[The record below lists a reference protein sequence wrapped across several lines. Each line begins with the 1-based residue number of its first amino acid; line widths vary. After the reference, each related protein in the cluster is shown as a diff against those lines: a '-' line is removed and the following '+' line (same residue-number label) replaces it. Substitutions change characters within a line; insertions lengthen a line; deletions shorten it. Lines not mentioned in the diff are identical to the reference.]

1 MKQSASKIG
10 ILLAVLAAVFF
21 GLSSITAKLASSGAG
36 GNGISIAFYRNLSVL
51 PVLAVAVKLRGCG
64 FSLAKRQLVSLL
76 AVGVTCGGLT
86 AMLLY
91 LSYDYISVG
100 LTLCLHFVYPA
111 MVAGACALFF
121 KQKLNRVQL
130 ASLLL
135 ACGGIWIMMFGGLEA
150 SPLGIALALL
160 SGASYASYLVIMDK
174 SGLRELD
181 GFKISFYNTL
191 FGTIFLFVFGSL
203 LGYSFAECRRPGW
216 IWLFLT
222 GLMVVCIGNVMTPE
236 AVKRIGSATTGIL
249 GILEPITSLV
259 CSMLL
264 LGEPLT
270 ARTFIGGVIIIA
282 SAFLITLGES
292 SAEPFHR
299 KRRL

>member
-1 MKQSASKIG
+1 MNNESKRTG
-10 ILLAVLAAVFF
+10 LLLAALAAIFF
-21 GLSSITAKLASSGAG
+21 GLSSITAKMASIGAG

-51 PVLAVAVKLRGCG
+51 PVLAAILKIKGYGFAVTK
-64 FSLAKRQLVSLL
+64 KQLVSLL
-76 AVGVTCGGLT
+76 FIGMTCGGLT

-100 LTLCLHFVYPA
+100 LTLCLHFLYPA
-111 MVAGACALFF
+111 LVALFYAVFF
-121 KQKLNRVQL
+121 KQKLTKIQG

-135 ACGGIWIMMFGGLEA
+135 ACLGSGVMMFGGLEA
-150 SPLGIALALL
+150 NPLGLTLALL
-160 SGASYASYLVIMDK
+160 SSVAYSAYLIISDR
-174 SGLRELD
+174 SGVRELT

-191 FGTIFLFVFGSL
+191 FGSIFLFVFGHIF
-203 LGYSFAECRRPGW
+203 GFSFTECRPAGW

-236 AVKRIGSATTGIL
+236 AVKRIGPTVTGIL

-259 CSMLL
+259 CSILL

-270 ARTFIGGVIIIA
+270 KRSLLGGILVLA
-282 SAFLITLGES
+282 SAFLITLGDYKKGQE
-292 SAEPFHR
+292 
-299 KRRL
+299 

>member
-1 MKQSASKIG
+1 MNNESKRTG
-10 ILLAVLAAVFF
+10 LLLAALAAIFF
-21 GLSSITAKLASSGAG
+21 GLSSITAKMASIGAG

-51 PVLAVAVKLRGCG
+51 PVLAAILKIKGYGFAVTK
-64 FSLAKRQLVSLL
+64 KQLVSLL
-76 AVGVTCGGLT
+76 FIGMTCGGLT

-100 LTLCLHFVYPA
+100 LTLCLHFLYPA
-111 MVAGACALFF
+111 LVALFYAVFF
-121 KQKLNRVQL
+121 KQKLTKIQG

-135 ACGGIWIMMFGGLEA
+135 ACLGIWVMMFGGLEA
-150 SPLGIALALL
+150 NPLGLTLALL
-160 SGASYASYLVIMDK
+160 SSVAYSAYLIISDR
-174 SGLRELD
+174 SGVRELT

-191 FGTIFLFVFGSL
+191 FGSIFLFVFGHIF
-203 LGYSFAECRRPGW
+203 GFSFAECRPAGW

-236 AVKRIGSATTGIL
+236 AVKRIGPTVTGIL

-259 CSMLL
+259 CSILL

-270 ARTFIGGVIIIA
+270 KRSLLGGILVLA
-282 SAFLITLGES
+282 SAFLITLGDYKKGKE
-292 SAEPFHR
+292 
-299 KRRL
+299 

>member
-1 MKQSASKIG
+1 MNDDSKRTG
-10 ILLAVLAAVFF
+10 LLLAALAAIFF
-21 GLSSITAKLASSGAG
+21 GLSSITAKMASIGAG

-51 PVLAVAVKLRGCG
+51 PVLAAILKIKGYGFAVTKKQ
-64 FSLAKRQLVSLL
+64 FVSLL
-76 AVGVTCGGLT
+76 FIGMTCGGLT

-100 LTLCLHFVYPA
+100 LTLCLHFLYPA
-111 MVAGACALFF
+111 LVALFYAVFF
-121 KQKLNRVQL
+121 KQKLTKIQG

-135 ACGGIWIMMFGGLEA
+135 ACLGIWVMMFGGLEA
-150 SPLGIALALL
+150 NPLGLTLALL
-160 SGASYASYLVIMDK
+160 SSVAYSAYLIISDR
-174 SGLRELD
+174 SGVRELT

-191 FGTIFLFVFGSL
+191 FGTIFLFIFGHIF
-203 LGYSFAECRRPGW
+203 GFSFAECRPAGW

-236 AVKRIGSATTGIL
+236 AVKRIGPTVTGIL

-259 CSMLL
+259 CSILL

-270 ARTFIGGVIIIA
+270 KRSLLGGILVLA
-282 SAFLITLGES
+282 SAFLITLGDYKKGQE
-292 SAEPFHR
+292 
-299 KRRL
+299 

>member
-1 MKQSASKIG
+1 MNNESKRTG
-10 ILLAVLAAVFF
+10 LLLAALAAIFF
-21 GLSSITAKLASSGAG
+21 GLSSITAKMASIGAG

-51 PVLAVAVKLRGCG
+51 PVLAAILKIKGYGFAVTK
-64 FSLAKRQLVSLL
+64 KQLVSLL
-76 AVGVTCGGLT
+76 FIGMTCGGLT

-100 LTLCLHFVYPA
+100 LTLCLHFLYPA
-111 MVAGACALFF
+111 LVALFYAVFF
-121 KQKLNRVQL
+121 KQKLTKIQG

-135 ACGGIWIMMFGGLEA
+135 ACLGIWVMMFGGLEA
-150 SPLGIALALL
+150 NPLGLTLALL
-160 SGASYASYLVIMDK
+160 SSVAYSAYLIISDR
-174 SGLRELD
+174 SGVRELT

-191 FGTIFLFVFGSL
+191 FGSIFLFVFGHIF
-203 LGYSFAECRRPGW
+203 GFSFTECRPAGW

-236 AVKRIGSATTGIL
+236 AVKRIGPTVTGIL

-259 CSMLL
+259 CSILL

-270 ARTFIGGVIIIA
+270 KRSLLGGILVLA
-282 SAFLITLGES
+282 SAFLITLGDYKKGQE
-292 SAEPFHR
+292 
-299 KRRL
+299 

>member
-1 MKQSASKIG
+1 MNNESKHTG
-10 ILLAVLAAVFF
+10 LLLAALAAIFF
-21 GLSSITAKLASSGAG
+21 GLSSITAKMASIGAG

-51 PVLAVAVKLRGCG
+51 PVLAAILKIKGYGFAVTK
-64 FSLAKRQLVSLL
+64 KQLVSLL
-76 AVGVTCGGLT
+76 FIGMTCGGLT

-100 LTLCLHFVYPA
+100 LTLCLHFLYPA
-111 MVAGACALFF
+111 LVALFYAVFF
-121 KQKLNRVQL
+121 KQKLTKIQG

-135 ACGGIWIMMFGGLEA
+135 ACLGIWVMMFGGLEA
-150 SPLGIALALL
+150 NPLGLTLALL
-160 SGASYASYLVIMDK
+160 SSVAYSAYLIISDR
-174 SGLRELD
+174 SGVRELT

-191 FGTIFLFVFGSL
+191 FGSIFLFVFGHIF
-203 LGYSFAECRRPGW
+203 GFSFAECRPAGW

-236 AVKRIGSATTGIL
+236 AVKRIGPTVTGIL

-259 CSMLL
+259 CSILL

-270 ARTFIGGVIIIA
+270 KRSLLGGILVLA
-282 SAFLITLGES
+282 SAFLITLGDYKKGQE
-292 SAEPFHR
+292 
-299 KRRL
+299 

>member
-1 MKQSASKIG
+1 MNNESKRTG
-10 ILLAVLAAVFF
+10 LLLAALAAIFF
-21 GLSSITAKLASSGAG
+21 GLSSITAKLASTNAG

-51 PVLAVAVKLRGCG
+51 PVLAAILKIKGYGFAVTK
-64 FSLAKRQLVSLL
+64 KQLVSLL
-76 AVGVTCGGLT
+76 FIGMTCGGLT

-100 LTLCLHFVYPA
+100 LTLCLHFLYPA
-111 MVAGACALFF
+111 LVALFYAVFF
-121 KQKLNRVQL
+121 KQKLTKIQG

-135 ACGGIWIMMFGGLEA
+135 ACLGIWVMMFGGLEA
-150 SPLGIALALL
+150 NPLGLTLALL
-160 SGASYASYLVIMDK
+160 SSVAYSAYLIISDR
-174 SGLRELD
+174 SGVRELT

-191 FGTIFLFVFGSL
+191 FGSIFLFVFGHIF
-203 LGYSFAECRRPGW
+203 GFSFTECRPAGW

-236 AVKRIGSATTGIL
+236 AVKRIGPTVTGIL

-259 CSMLL
+259 CSILL

-270 ARTFIGGVIIIA
+270 KRSLLGGILVLA
-282 SAFLITLGES
+282 SAFLITLGDYKKGQE
-292 SAEPFHR
+292 
-299 KRRL
+299 

>member
-1 MKQSASKIG
+1 MNNESKRTG
-10 ILLAVLAAVFF
+10 LLLAALATIFF
-21 GLSSITAKLASSGAG
+21 GLSSITAKMASIGAG

-51 PVLAVAVKLRGCG
+51 PVLAAILKIKGYGFAVTK
-64 FSLAKRQLVSLL
+64 KQLVSLL
-76 AVGVTCGGLT
+76 FIGMTCGGLT

-100 LTLCLHFVYPA
+100 LTLCLHFLYPA
-111 MVAGACALFF
+111 LVALFYAVFF
-121 KQKLNRVQL
+121 KQKLTKIQG

-135 ACGGIWIMMFGGLEA
+135 ACLGIWVMMFGGLEA
-150 SPLGIALALL
+150 NPLGLTLALL
-160 SGASYASYLVIMDK
+160 SSVAYSAYLIISDR
-174 SGLRELD
+174 SGVRELT

-191 FGTIFLFVFGSL
+191 FGSIFLFVFGHIF
-203 LGYSFAECRRPGW
+203 GFSFAECRPAGW

-236 AVKRIGSATTGIL
+236 AVKRIGPTVTGIL

-259 CSMLL
+259 CSILL

-270 ARTFIGGVIIIA
+270 KRSLLGGILVLA
-282 SAFLITLGES
+282 SAFLITLGDYKKGQE
-292 SAEPFHR
+292 
-299 KRRL
+299 

>member
-1 MKQSASKIG
+1 MNDDSKRTG
-10 ILLAVLAAVFF
+10 LLLAALAAIFF
-21 GLSSITAKLASSGAG
+21 GLSSITAKMASIGAG

-51 PVLAVAVKLRGCG
+51 PVLAAILKIKGYGFAVTKKQ
-64 FSLAKRQLVSLL
+64 FVSLL
-76 AVGVTCGGLT
+76 FIGMTCGGLT

-100 LTLCLHFVYPA
+100 LTLCLHFLYPA
-111 MVAGACALFF
+111 LVALFYAVFF
-121 KQKLNRVQL
+121 KQKLTMIQG

-135 ACGGIWIMMFGGLEA
+135 ACLGIWVMMFGGLEA
-150 SPLGIALALL
+150 NPLGLTLALL
-160 SGASYASYLVIMDK
+160 SSVAYSAYLIISDR
-174 SGLRELD
+174 SGVRELT

-191 FGTIFLFVFGSL
+191 FGTIFLFIFGHIF
-203 LGYSFAECRRPGW
+203 GFSFAECRPAGW

-236 AVKRIGSATTGIL
+236 AVKRIGPTVTGIL

-259 CSMLL
+259 CSILL

-270 ARTFIGGVIIIA
+270 KRSLLGGILVLA
-282 SAFLITLGES
+282 SAFLITLGDYKKGQE
-292 SAEPFHR
+292 
-299 KRRL
+299 

>member
-1 MKQSASKIG
+1 MNNESKRTG
-10 ILLAVLAAVFF
+10 LLLAALAAIFF
-21 GLSSITAKLASSGAG
+21 GLSSITAIMASIGAG

-51 PVLAVAVKLRGCG
+51 PVLAAILKIKGYGFAVTK
-64 FSLAKRQLVSLL
+64 KQLVSLL
-76 AVGVTCGGLT
+76 FIGMTCGGLT

-100 LTLCLHFVYPA
+100 LTLCLHFLYPA
-111 MVAGACALFF
+111 LVALFYAVFF
-121 KQKLNRVQL
+121 KQKLTKIQG

-135 ACGGIWIMMFGGLEA
+135 ACLGIWVMMFGGLEA
-150 SPLGIALALL
+150 NPLGLTLALL
-160 SGASYASYLVIMDK
+160 SSVAYSAYLIISDR
-174 SGLRELD
+174 SGVRELT

-191 FGTIFLFVFGSL
+191 FGSIFLFVFGHIF
-203 LGYSFAECRRPGW
+203 GFSFAECRPAGW

-236 AVKRIGSATTGIL
+236 AVKRIGPTVTGIL

-259 CSMLL
+259 CSILL

-270 ARTFIGGVIIIA
+270 KRSLLGGILVLA
-282 SAFLITLGES
+282 SAFLITLGDYKKGQE
-292 SAEPFHR
+292 
-299 KRRL
+299 

>member
-1 MKQSASKIG
+1 MNNESKRTG
-10 ILLAVLAAVFF
+10 LLLAALAAIFF
-21 GLSSITAKLASSGAG
+21 GLSSITAKMASIGAG

-51 PVLAVAVKLRGCG
+51 PVLAAILKIKGYGFAVTK
-64 FSLAKRQLVSLL
+64 KQLVSLL
-76 AVGVTCGGLT
+76 FIGMTCGGLT

-100 LTLCLHFVYPA
+100 LTLCLHFLYPA
-111 MVAGACALFF
+111 LVALFYAVFF
-121 KQKLNRVQL
+121 KQKLTKIQG

-135 ACGGIWIMMFGGLEA
+135 ACLGIWVMMFGGLEA
-150 SPLGIALALL
+150 NPLGLTLALL
-160 SGASYASYLVIMDK
+160 SSVAYSAYLIISDR
-174 SGLRELD
+174 SGVRELT

-191 FGTIFLFVFGSL
+191 FGSIFLFVFGHIF
-203 LGYSFAECRRPGW
+203 GFSFTECRPAGW

-236 AVKRIGSATTGIL
+236 AVKRIGPTVTGIL

-259 CSMLL
+259 CSILL

-270 ARTFIGGVIIIA
+270 KRSLLGGILVLT
-282 SAFLITLGES
+282 SAFLITLGDYKKGQE
-292 SAEPFHR
+292 
-299 KRRL
+299 

>member
-1 MKQSASKIG
+1 MNNESKRTG
-10 ILLAVLAAVFF
+10 LLLAALAAIFF
-21 GLSSITAKLASSGAG
+21 GLSSITAKMASIGAG

-51 PVLAVAVKLRGCG
+51 PVLAAILKIKGYGFAVTK
-64 FSLAKRQLVSLL
+64 KQLVSLL
-76 AVGVTCGGLT
+76 FIGMTCGGLT

-100 LTLCLHFVYPA
+100 LTLCLHFLYPA
-111 MVAGACALFF
+111 LVALFYAVFF
-121 KQKLNRVQL
+121 KQKLTKIQG

-135 ACGGIWIMMFGGLEA
+135 ACLGIWVMMFGGLEA
-150 SPLGIALALL
+150 NPLGLTLALL
-160 SGASYASYLVIMDK
+160 SSVAYSAYLIISDR
-174 SGLRELD
+174 SGVRELT

-191 FGTIFLFVFGSL
+191 FGSIFLFIFGNIF
-203 LGYSFAECRRPGW
+203 GFSFAECRPAGW

-236 AVKRIGSATTGIL
+236 AVKRIGPTVTGIL

-259 CSMLL
+259 CSILL

-270 ARTFIGGVIIIA
+270 KRSLLGGILVLA
-282 SAFLITLGES
+282 SAFLITLGDYKKGQE
-292 SAEPFHR
+292 
-299 KRRL
+299 

>member
-1 MKQSASKIG
+1 MNNESKRTG
-10 ILLAVLAAVFF
+10 LLLAALAAIFF
-21 GLSSITAKLASSGAG
+21 GLSSITAKMASIGAG

-51 PVLAVAVKLRGCG
+51 PVLAAILKIKGYGFAVTK
-64 FSLAKRQLVSLL
+64 KQLVSLL
-76 AVGVTCGGLT
+76 FIGMTCGGLT

-100 LTLCLHFVYPA
+100 LTLCLHFLYPA
-111 MVAGACALFF
+111 LVALFYAVFF
-121 KQKLNRVQL
+121 KQKLTKIQG

-135 ACGGIWIMMFGGLEA
+135 ACLGIWVMMFGGLEA
-150 SPLGIALALL
+150 NPLGLTLALL
-160 SGASYASYLVIMDK
+160 SSVAYSTYLIISDR
-174 SGLRELD
+174 SGVRELN

-191 FGTIFLFVFGSL
+191 FGSIFLFVFGHIF
-203 LGYSFAECRRPGW
+203 GFSFAECRPAGW

-236 AVKRIGSATTGIL
+236 AVKRIGPTVTGIL

-259 CSMLL
+259 CSILL

-270 ARTFIGGVIIIA
+270 KRSLLGGILVLA
-282 SAFLITLGES
+282 SAFLITLGDYKKGQE
-292 SAEPFHR
+292 
-299 KRRL
+299 

>member
-1 MKQSASKIG
+1 MNNDSKRTG
-10 ILLAVLAAVFF
+10 LLLAALAAIFF
-21 GLSSITAKLASSGAG
+21 GLSSITAKMASIGAG

-51 PVLAVAVKLRGCG
+51 PVLAAILKIKGYGFAVTK
-64 FSLAKRQLVSLL
+64 KQLVSLL
-76 AVGVTCGGLT
+76 FIGMTCGGLT

-100 LTLCLHFVYPA
+100 LTLCLHFLYPA
-111 MVAGACALFF
+111 LVALFYAVFF
-121 KQKLNRVQL
+121 KQKLTKIQG

-135 ACGGIWIMMFGGLEA
+135 ACLGIWVMMFGGLEA
-150 SPLGIALALL
+150 NPLGLTLALL
-160 SGASYASYLVIMDK
+160 SSVAYSAYLIISDR
-174 SGLRELD
+174 SGVRELT

-191 FGTIFLFVFGSL
+191 FGSIFLFIFGHIF
-203 LGYSFAECRRPGW
+203 GFSFAECRPAGW

-236 AVKRIGSATTGIL
+236 AVKRIGPTVTGIL

-259 CSMLL
+259 CSILL

-270 ARTFIGGVIIIA
+270 KRSLLGGILVLG
-282 SAFLITLGES
+282 SAFLITLGDYKKGKE
-292 SAEPFHR
+292 
-299 KRRL
+299 